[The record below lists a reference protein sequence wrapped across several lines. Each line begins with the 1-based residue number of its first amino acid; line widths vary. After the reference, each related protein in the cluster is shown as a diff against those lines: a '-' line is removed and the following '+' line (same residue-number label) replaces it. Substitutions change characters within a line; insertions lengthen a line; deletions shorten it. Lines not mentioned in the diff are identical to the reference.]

1 VLSMS
6 ENNKQPS
13 QSQPL
18 KKFFVR
24 EVDASLLGRNSGL
37 SKNARHLHLILRK
50 MADAKTGELRIG
62 THWWTPAEIDREAEI
77 CARTRKKA
85 MRELVTHGLAHW
97 KRERITVT
105 VNERLS
111 GLLRNHSVWGK
122 VHYSVSPIP
131 RPDWVP
137 STVHTQNPN
146 TGVCSSTDHNMHRRG
161 KPRKQRVPSTVHNEN
176 PEKNPSTVHSVH
188 RAPNAPT
195 NTTEEPKDL
204 TPAALPSPL
213 PLSSG
218 INRANGG
225 GDSQDSP
232 PTAPPPSGAIKPEYQ
247 KPEDKPPEVLWLVS
261 CLKDILRKELAGWD
275 PTAPIPNLA
284 HVIAIWKRECRN
296 HVVDWKTRNDCF
308 DEAVRSVR
316 AELTPAKPAPAPKP
330 PEPDRTPKP
339 ALSQKLVALLRS
351 AGAIGSNTVELAQA
365 LYEKPKGS
373 PGEHE
378 YEKRFC
384 LNRSNVVQIIQGLR
398 AKGYKIKTTGTNHT
412 NRRFVLQL
420 D

>member
-1 VLSMS
+1 MPEGSKN
-6 ENNKQPS
+6 ET
-13 QSQPL
+13 QSQPP

-85 MRELVTHGLAHW
+85 MRELVTLGLAHW

-111 GLLRNHSVWGK
+111 GLLRKHSVWGK

-176 PEKNPSTVHSVH
+176 PDKNPSTVQSVH

-204 TPAALPSPL
+204 PPAALPSPL
-213 PLSSG
+213 LLGSG
-218 INRANGG
+218 TNSPISQG
-225 GDSQDSP
+225 GDSQGSP
-232 PTAPPPSGAIKPEYQ
+232 LTAPPRDRKPKFEYPSQTQEIIASLESDLQTSALFSKPRPVPVQDLENARKMFLEKTNALAIP
-247 KPEDKPPEVLWLVS
+247 
-261 CLKDILRKELAGWD
+261 
-275 PTAPIPNLA
+275 
-284 HVIAIWKRECRN
+284 
-296 HVVDWKTRNDCF
+296 F
-308 DEAVRSVR
+308 
-316 AELTPAKPAPAPKP
+316 
-330 PEPDRTPKP
+330 
-339 ALSQKLVALLRS
+339 S
-351 AGAIGSNTVELAQA
+351 ASIA
-365 LYEKPKGS
+365 LYEAVVRKFLNAQPKPQPEPAGHSKAEDDPLIDS
-373 PGEHE
+373 YQCRNLRRHAKEHGWTKAELQSYLFTQFSVATPMHLTLTE
-378 YEKRFC
+378 Y
-384 LNRSNVVQIIQGLR
+384 NRAHARTQHPPSR
-398 AKGYKIKTTGTNHT
+398 TN
-412 NRRFVLQL
+412 
-420 D
+420 